1 MTEIPRLLT
10 GSRITLAILGARK
23 IQKIQS
29 QLSNTIPKV
38 SVSQRLSIR
47 ETYLGAFLS
56 QKVSA

>member
-10 GSRITLAILGARK
+10 GSRITLAILGTRK

-29 QLSNTIPKV
+29 QLSNTIPRV
-38 SVSQRLSIR
+38 SVSQSLSIR